1 MMKELIAQLDPDGIA
16 VMLQLF
22 VMYLGVQLATT
33 FLIAIAAITSY
44 RDGLNRRDWSIMYR
58 RARRIRKRR
67 EQLEKN
73 KSIHKYDEEC

>member
-1 MMKELIAQLDPDGIA
+1 MKELVAQLDPNDIA

-22 VMYLGVQLATT
+22 AMYLGIQLASTA
-33 FLIAIAAITSY
+33 LISIGAIMSY
-44 RDGLNRRDWSIMYR
+44 RDGLNRRDWTIMYR

-73 KSIHKYDEEC
+73 KNIGKYD